1 MSSGCFS
8 FFLCPKKIIMGT
20 IAENNFNRKDIQKR
34 QQLLVQKLTANIFSR
49 ISYKIT
55 FSNKKANQSILAIDL
70 LKDGVKKD
78 LLSITS
84 QNVENF
90 YSKLLTQPS
99 PDLVMKNN
107 GVIFFQKLVKKTC
120 DEFLLKQ
127 YGCNIYFDLGEL
139 VDSLYFKTM
148 VKDLEILFQV
158 PFYGLLDP
166 NSVDFLRIYYPIY
179 KYASENFL
187 EALIENLVIEIAN
200 VIVYLTITNFSCLYA
215 FRQTLYRSKFLSLRN
230 FERFKNNLIWQLRLR
245 TYVQRPAL
253 FYNSSYSIFL
263 LRTNGI
269 CSKTIYANG
278 LKGMSYL
285 TNNSLITVTF
295 LELKDFIFGRV
306 DELVYLIS
314 KGVRFI
320 LTSVVGQFIGLI
332 WRGII
337 EGLKNKNVS

>member
-1 MSSGCFS
+1 
-8 FFLCPKKIIMGT
+8 MGT

-139 VDSLYFKTM
+139 VDSLYFKTII
-148 VKDLEILFQV
+148 KDLEILFQV
-158 PFYGLLDP
+158 PFSGLIDP
-166 NSVDFLRIYYPIY
+166 KDPQFLSIYYPVY
-179 KYASENFL
+179 SKASEPFI
-187 EALIENLVIEIAN
+187 EALLDNLIIEISN
-200 VIVYLTITNFSCLYA
+200 CVVYFTVINFSSIYL
-215 FRQTLYRSKFLSLRN
+215 FRQTIYRSKFLSLRN
-230 FERFKNNLIWQLRLR
+230 LERFKNNLNWQLYFKV
-245 TYVQRPAL
+245 YVQRPL
-253 FYNSSYSIFL
+253 NLYNNRHDLYVFK
-263 LRTNGI
+263 TTGI
-269 CSKTIYANG
+269 YCRVIYANRSNEIAS
-278 LKGMSYL
+278 LKNL
-285 TNNSLITVTF
+285 PLLVIVLIEFGDFVTS
-295 LELKDFIFGRV
+295 RV
-306 DELVYLIS
+306 DETIFIITKSL
-314 KGVRFI
+314 RFT
-320 LTSVVGQFIGLI
+320 LTSVLGQFIGLI

-337 EGLKNKNVS
+337 EGLKK